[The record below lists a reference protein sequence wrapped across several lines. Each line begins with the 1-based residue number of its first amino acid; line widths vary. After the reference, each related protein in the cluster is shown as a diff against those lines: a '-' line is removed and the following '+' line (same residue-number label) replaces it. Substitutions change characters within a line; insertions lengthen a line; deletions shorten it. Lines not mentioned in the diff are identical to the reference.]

1 MRPQPVG
8 IALSWSAT
16 LLMETGIWLCVNVQ
30 AWGPAVIS
38 PYLPTAQEAA
48 CGRMAALAFGCHG
61 WDLLTGPPLEFHPRK
76 FPIPEDQWGTVL
88 SPRCRPTYQLTR
100 LIFISLPSLLARF
113 GFDLDVWRLNHCR
126 SSSNGQIPLIPLLL
140 LPEVFCNLLSITQT
154 ARPPVPAE
162 LAGLLTP
169 KITGRAVKN
178 DLLSIT
184 SLSFLFPTS
193 R

>member
-1 MRPQPVG
+1 MECNSSDGDRDLVVRECAGMGTCSHLSLPSYCPRSCLWEDG
-8 IALSWSAT
+8 CLGFWLSW
-16 LLMETGIWLCVNVQ
+16 L
-30 AWGPAVIS
+30 GPADRATPWIS
-38 PYLPTAQEAA
+38 PQE
-48 CGRMAALAFGCHG
+48 
-61 WDLLTGPPLEFHPRK
+61 
-76 FPIPEDQWGTVL
+76 IPHTWGSVGNCPVPEMG
-88 SPRCRPTYQLTR
+88 SPTYQLTR

-154 ARPPVPAE
+154 VRPPVPAE